1 MEATNGAAVEATNG
15 AAVEETYGA
24 AMEGKWEEMVNY
36 YQKHLTHFC
45 TPVTDSSETVLHLA
59 VHSMKEE
66 PLKELLEIMKKRE
79 LSLTDEI
86 EFLKKPNK
94 FGNTALHEATIYGNY
109 EAVRL
114 LVERCPDL
122 IKIENEL
129 GETPLFTAAGF
140 AETEIVEFLIGSDL
154 KQCLGDDG
162 RLLETHRKRTKDE
175 LSILSAAIIGQK
187 FETALLLLE
196 MDKSLASLK
205 DKNKIS
211 TLQLLAE
218 MPTAFHSGFPMGICK
233 RFIYSCLPV
242 RRPCEVKSKAVSL
255 SKERKRM
262 GDLECG
268 RGRYSVDHLRCG
280 SEKNQRGGLLN
291 YLKIPKIHKESGTR
305 KQIMYLL
312 IHSPKA

>member
-1 MEATNGAAVEATNG
+1 ME
-15 AAVEETYGA
+15 
-24 AMEGKWEEMVNY
+24 
-36 YQKHLTHFC
+36 
-45 TPVTDSSETVLHLA
+45 
-59 VHSMKEE
+59 
-66 PLKELLEIMKKRE
+66 
-79 LSLTDEI
+79 
-86 EFLKKPNK
+86 
-94 FGNTALHEATIYGNY
+94 NT
-109 EAVRL
+109 
-114 LVERCPDL
+114 C
-122 IKIENEL
+122 
-129 GETPLFTAAGF
+129 GETPLFTAAGY
-140 AETEIVEFLIGSDL
+140 AETEIVEFLIGSGL

-162 RLLETHRKRTKDE
+162 RLLDIHRKRNEDT
-175 LSILSAAIIGQK
+175 LSILSVAIIGQK

-205 DKNKIS
+205 DKNKIY

-218 MPTAFHSGFPMGICK
+218 MPTAFKSGSVPMGICE
-233 RFIYSCLPV
+233 RFIYICLPV